1 MIDYGQNA
9 LLYVIIS
16 SNIKFL
22 LYFGVFMVLDYG
34 ALLSTDAT
42 LFLLL
47 AAGFVAKKTRVIDDV
62 STKKLS
68 AVIVKIGQPFLLI
81 SSLISL
87 DFSTENLKTGLLTLA
102 LSFGLHV
109 FMASLAFLFSKG
121 FRKDPNKAITEFA
134 LIFTNCGFIGFPIMN
149 SLYGEKGLFC
159 GAFYLVGFHLFLWSW
174 GVFVLSRGRDDI
186 KLTPKKIFFNFGTIP
201 SLIGIVLFLLPFRMP
216 SAVVSFSQYLAGLC
230 TPVSLLIT
238 GALIASRS
246 PKLLFG
252 RISTYIVSALK
263 LIVIPIITACVLR
276 LLCLDPFF
284 IVFGT
289 VMAALPSASVVSMF
303 SELYSMDSG
312 YSSQIVGITTLF
324 SVGTLPLLVLFAQ
337 FISTI

>member
-1 MIDYGQNA
+1 MN
-9 LLYVIIS
+9 
-16 SNIKFL
+16 
-22 LYFGVFMVLDYG
+22 YG
-34 ALLSTDAT
+34 ALLSSDAT

-47 AAGFVAKKTRVIDDV
+47 AAGFIANKTHVIDEV

-68 AVIVKIGQPFLLI
+68 SVIVKIGQPFLLI

-87 DFSTENLKTGLLTLA
+87 DFSIENLKMGLSTLA

-109 FMASLAFLFSKG
+109 FMAALAFLFSKG
-121 FRKDPNKAITEFA
+121 FRKDPNRSITEFA
-134 LIFTNCGFIGFPIMN
+134 LIFTNCGFIGFPIIN

-159 GAFYLVGFHLFLWSW
+159 GAFYLVGFHLFLWTW
-174 GVFVLSRGRDDI
+174 GVFVLSRGREDI
-186 KLTPKKIFFNFGTIP
+186 KLTPKKIFINYGTIP
-201 SLIGIVLFLLPFRMP
+201 SLIGIVLFLLPFRLP
-216 SAVVSFSQYLAGLC
+216 DTIISFSGYLAGLC

-246 PKLLFG
+246 PRLLFG
-252 RISTYIVSALK
+252 KLSTYVIAFLK
-263 LIVIPIITACVLR
+263 LIVIPVLTACVLR
-276 LLCLDPFF
+276 LIGLDPFF

-289 VMAALPSASVVSMF
+289 VMAALPTASVVSMF

-312 YSSQIVGITTLF
+312 YSSQLVGITTLF

-337 FISTI
+337 FISAV

>member
-1 MIDYGQNA
+1 M
-9 LLYVIIS
+9 L
-16 SNIKFL
+16 
-22 LYFGVFMVLDYG
+22 LDYG
-34 ALLSTDAT
+34 ALLSIDAT

-47 AAGFVAKKTRVIDDV
+47 AAGFVAKKARVIDEV

-87 DFSTENLKTGLLTLA
+87 DFSTENLKMGLLTLA

-109 FMASLAFLFSKG
+109 FMATLAFLFSKG
-121 FRKDPNKAITEFA
+121 FRKDPNRSITEFA
-134 LIFTNCGFIGFPIMN
+134 LIFTNCGFIGFPIIN
-149 SLYGEKGLFC
+149 SIYGEKGLFC
-159 GAFYLVGFHLFLWSW
+159 GAFYLVGFHLFLWTW
-174 GVFVLSRGRDDI
+174 GVFVLSRGREDI
-186 KLTPKKIFFNFGTIP
+186 KLTPKKIFINYGTIP
-201 SLIGIVLFLLPFRMP
+201 SLIGIILFLLPFRMP
-216 SAVVSFSQYLAGLC
+216 TAVITFSQYLAGLC

-252 RISTYIVSALK
+252 KISTYIVSALK
-263 LIVIPIITACVLR
+263 LIVIPMITACILR
-276 LLCLDPFF
+276 LLGLDPFF

-289 VMAALPSASVVSMF
+289 VMAALPTASVVSMF

-312 YSSQIVGITTLF
+312 YSSQLVGITTLF

-337 FISTI
+337 FISTV